1 MAWKNWARNQQ
12 CDPVEVAHPTTD
24 AELAATVKG
33 AAARGLKVKVVGSGH
48 SFTACALTDGVQ
60 VVLDNYNTITAVDT
74 EKMQVTVQAGT
85 TIADL
90 NKALYGYGMAMPNL
104 GDIAY
109 QTISGAISTA
119 THGTGAKLTGIAGQV
134 IGLDIVTGDGS
145 IVSCSKT
152 EEPAVFESARVG
164 VGALGA
170 LSTVTLQ
177 CVPKFNLK
185 ALEEPVRVDKVVEE
199 IDERVDNNEHFEFFW
214 VPHTGWAL
222 TKTNNKTTEEA
233 GGQSRAKFIKDKIV
247 MENIAFGA
255 VTKLGKL
262 RPSAI
267 PRLSKLIPSSGRVEY
282 VKPSY
287 QVFASP
293 RWVKF
298 YEMEYS
304 VPRQHVGTALNAIRA
319 LIDDKG
325 LFIGFP
331 VEVRFTAPDDI
342 PLSTASGRESA
353 YLAVHV
359 AKGMDYETYFHG
371 VEEIM
376 NGLEGRPH
384 WGKLNF
390 QTADVLK
397 TRYPMWEKFQ
407 SVRDRLDPNRV
418 FQNTYSQ
425 RVLGD

>member
-1 MAWKNWARNQQ
+1 MAWKNWAGNQK
-12 CDPVEVAHPTTD
+12 CDPAEVAHPSTD
-24 AELAATVKG
+24 AELAAVVKG
-33 AAARGLKVKVVGSGH
+33 AVARGRRVKVVGSGH

-60 VVLDNYNTITAVDT
+60 VVLDRYNTVTAIDT
-74 EKMQVTVQAGT
+74 EKLQVTAQAGT

-90 NKALYGYGMAMPNL
+90 NKLLFQYGMAMPNL

-145 IVSCSKT
+145 IVSCSAT
-152 EEPAVFESARVG
+152 EEKDIWETARVG

-185 ALEEPVRVDKVVEE
+185 ALEEPVRVDKVLEE

-222 TKTNNKTTEEA
+222 TKTNNKTDEDA
-233 GGQSRAKFIKDKIV
+233 GGQSRMQFIKDKII

-255 VTKLGKL
+255 VTKMGRL

-282 VKPSY
+282 VKPSHS
-287 QVFASP
+287 VFASP

-304 VPRQHVGTALNAIRA
+304 VPRKHVAEALNGIRA
-319 LIDDKG
+319 VIDDNK

-359 AKGMDYETYFHG
+359 AKGMDYETYFRG
-371 VEEIM
+371 VEDLM
-376 NGLEGRPH
+376 NKLEGRPH

-397 TRYPMWEKFQ
+397 TRYPKWDTFQ
-407 SVRDRLDPNRV
+407 KVRNTLDPNRV
-418 FQNTYSQ
+418 FQNDYTQ